1 MTQDKTE
8 GCPRCQDY
16 DKIKDE
22 LEGSKRKS
30 QEEQKSALKRCE
42 DSKAKLQKKLI
53 TAGAVALIAGTILGK
68 DFIDQV
74 ASYIDSFNKV
84 KDTASGLVGMAT
96 PAPTPEPETK
106 QEDPPKEEEKD
117 EEETPEKREFSPAP
131 PFTKL
136 VSADTGSIYR
146 PTLDFADIAML
157 STNYDPFLMESM
169 NILDMIE
176 QSPPLSISDLINDM
190 TILDPPFVYPVF
202 DIFEETPVS
211 AMSMNNA
218 PVVPEAH
225 SFVPLA
231 FAPFFLRSRRRNV

>member
-106 QEDPPKEEEKD
+106 QKDPPKEEEKD

-211 AMSMNNA
+211 VMSMNNA

-225 SFVPLA
+225 SFVPFA